1 MVRTAKLPTVVVR
14 LTALAAVLFLA
25 ASPAQAQVK
34 PFKVSGAGIAPNGI
48 PLPPELRNDPP
59 GFHWAVGQGT
69 YLGNYYGEGYVQTD
83 NLTGPNT
90 ANFKSAA
97 PFVFVAA
104 NGDKLACT
112 YGDTSNGAAQPG
124 HVTLHDAGNG
134 MVTAVWVA
142 EFNPVLAQCTGRF
155 AKLVGG
161 SFLMIA
167 ESEPFVLGA
176 MDPVGYSWTGNG
188 TLKFKTNSK

>member
-1 MVRTAKLPTVVVR
+1 MLRLAWLNSAEVRVVAVM
-14 LTALAAVLFLA
+14 AVLALGVPQA
-25 ASPAQAQVK
+25 TAQVK
-34 PFKVSGAGIAPNGI
+34 PFKVSGAGIAPDGI

-59 GFHWAVGQGT
+59 AFHWAVGKGT

-90 ANFKSAA
+90 ANFKSAV

-112 YGDTSNGAAQPG
+112 YGDTANGAAQPG

-134 MVTAVWVA
+134 MVSAVWVA
-142 EFNPVLAQCTGRF
+142 EFNPVPAQCTGRF
-155 AKLVGG
+155 AKVIGG

-176 MDPVGYSWTGNG
+176 MDPVGYSWTGKG
-188 TLKFKTNSK
+188 TLHFKTKTK